1 MTTNGKPKFLL
12 GQILATPGALDALQE
27 SGQDV
32 QFFLA
37 RHVRGDWGE
46 GSCDEDKMLN
56 DQALVDGSR
65 LLSAYKTL
73 KGVKIWIITEAADDQ
88 GQRVATTALLPQEY

>member
-1 MTTNGKPKFLL
+1 MYTHSNLERKTMSTMTSKPKFSL

-27 SGQDV
+27 SGQTP

-37 RHVRGDWGE
+37 KHVVGDWGE
-46 GSCDEDKMLN
+46 VCDEDKALN
-56 DQALVDGSR
+56 DQSLIDGSR

-73 KGVKIWIITEAADDQ
+73 KGERLWIITEAKDDQ
-88 GQRVATTALLPQEY
+88 GK